1 MLIETCKRMTSEFR
15 FNSRVLKKL
24 EANGQWTE
32 QICAVFFKLEA
43 TPFRARSICRA
54 RNDEENGVKNTR
66 QPEGTSEAASVIYDP
81 YDTRLQFSAAE
92 SREREIIAKSP
103 LTRSLLRTWSRLGQ
117 ILCKSLPEFNVK
129 LNRSRDPTVQRK
141 ISFEGK

>member
-129 LNRSRDPTVQRK
+129 LNRSVQRSRRK
-141 ISFEGK
+141 ISFGGK

>member
-54 RNDEENGVKNTR
+54 RNEEENGIKNTR

-129 LNRSRDPTVQRK
+129 LNRSVQRSRRK
-141 ISFEGK
+141 ISFGGK

>member
-92 SREREIIAKSP
+92 SSREKEIIAKSP
-103 LTRSLLRTWSRLGQ
+103 LTKSLLGLASG
-117 ILCKSLPEFNVK
+117 KSYANPCQLARV
-129 LNRSRDPTVQRK
+129 
-141 ISFEGK
+141 

>member
-24 EANGQWTE
+24 EVNGQWTE

-54 RNDEENGVKNTR
+54 RNEEENGVKNTR

-129 LNRSRDPTVQRK
+129 LNRSVQRSRRK
-141 ISFEGK
+141 ISFGGK

>member
-54 RNDEENGVKNTR
+54 RNEEENGVKNTR

-129 LNRSRDPTVQRK
+129 LNRSVQRSRRK
-141 ISFEGK
+141 ISFGGK

>member
-66 QPEGTSEAASVIYDP
+66 QPKGTSEAASVIYDP

-129 LNRSRDPTVQRK
+129 LNRSVQRSRRK
-141 ISFEGK
+141 ISFGGK